1 MPSTFGLLFLGL
13 WFGTRNLDA
22 RANSQKAIINVVFS
36 LVLVTLLVHIT
47 YFFYHKPR
55 PFMAHEVNL
64 LIPRPTDPSFPSN
77 SSAVSFAMAASI
89 WFINRP
95 LGSLLFIPASLVAL
109 SRVFMG
115 VHYPVDV
122 LGGAAYGFLS
132 SFMSW
137 YFLRR
142 FRIIPDSIITIAR
155 KLLLA

>member
-1 MPSTFGLLFLGL
+1 MV
-13 WFGTRNLDA
+13 N
-22 RANSQKAIINVVFS
+22 NQKAIINTVFS

-77 SSAVSFAMAASI
+77 SSAVSVAIAASI
-89 WFINRP
+89 WFKNRP
-95 LGSLLFIPASLVAL
+95 LGGLLFIPASLVVL

-122 LGGAAYGFLS
+122 LGGAAYGFFS
-132 SFMSW
+132 AFMAW
-137 YFLRR
+137 YYLRR
-142 FRIIPDSIITIAR
+142 FPVIPDSIIAVAR